1 MSERLPPAEIIGVGT
16 VTPVGLY
23 TAAAEAAIGA
33 GLTQARRATFINMD
47 GERQD
52 MHLVDGD
59 YLAPLCPEIS
69 SVGLTGPHV
78 RMLRLAG
85 PALAEAIATTSEP
98 PPLFLALPELLP
110 DTRDPIAPTF
120 VQDLAIQARVKLDAK
135 RSAIYRE
142 GAGFL
147 FALRDALHFLAN
159 GHGSQVV
166 VGGVDSFLDAVR
178 LNILDAES
186 RLYGSHPRS
195 RLGFQPGEGA
205 GFILLRG
212 ESKSGQR
219 PGGAHALARLIGV
232 GLGKEKG
239 HRYSK
244 EPYRG
249 DGLAEAFAE
258 LFEPLPPDLPK
269 VRCVYCGFNGEN
281 MPAKE
286 WGVSRLRNSER
297 FIDDTQIEHPA
308 DCIGDAGA
316 ALGAIM
322 LGLAAFTIDEG
333 HQPEP
338 RPIWAQDDP
347 GPCLVW
353 STSDREPRAAA
364 LVQWK

>member
-1 MSERLPPAEIIGVGT
+1 MNERLPPAEVMGVRL
-16 VTPVGLY
+16 VTPVGLH
-23 TAAAEAAIGA
+23 AAAVKAAIRA
-33 GLTQARRATFINMD
+33 GISRARKVTFINKA
-47 GERQD
+47 GERQAI
-52 MHLVDGD
+52 HLLDD
-59 YLAPLCPEIS
+59 EHLEPLSPEIS
-69 SVGLTGPHV
+69 ASELAEQHV

-85 PALAEAIATTSEP
+85 PALAEAMSTVTAP
-98 PPLFLALPELLP
+98 LPLFLALPEPLP
-110 DTRDPIAPTF
+110 GTQDPIAPTF

-159 GHGSQVV
+159 SHGSQVV
-166 VGGVDSFLDAVR
+166 VGGVDSFWDSIR
-178 LNILDAES
+178 LNILDAED
-186 RLYGSHPRS
+186 RLYGFQS

-212 ESKSGQR
+212 KNQSRQPAAGR
-219 PGGAHALARLIGV
+219 ALARVIGV
-232 GLGKEKG
+232 GVGKEKG
-239 HRYSK
+239 HRYSE

-249 DGLAEAFAE
+249 DGLAEAFAD
-258 LFEPLPPDLPK
+258 LFDPLPPDFPK

-286 WGVSRLRNSER
+286 WGASLIRNTGR
-297 FIDDTQIEHPA
+297 FVYDTQIEHPA

-322 LGLAAFTIDEG
+322 LGLAALAINEG

-338 RPIWAQDDP
+338 RPIWAREDP

-364 LVQWK
+364 LVQWE